1 MRLKVKCSEAAE
13 SRGNKDGMLKI
24 RNSHSQAYL
33 FSWCEE
39 AKMGFSCLSK
49 TCLDALAIAVCL
61 MLYFRHWMSWL
72 LSLATCY
79 G

>member
-13 SRGNKDGMLKI
+13 RRRNKDGVLKI

-39 AKMGFSCLSK
+39 AKMGLSCLSK
-49 TCLDALAIAVCL
+49 TCLDVLAIPVYL
-61 MLYFRHWMSWL
+61 MLYFRHEMSWL
-72 LSLATCY
+72 LSLASCY